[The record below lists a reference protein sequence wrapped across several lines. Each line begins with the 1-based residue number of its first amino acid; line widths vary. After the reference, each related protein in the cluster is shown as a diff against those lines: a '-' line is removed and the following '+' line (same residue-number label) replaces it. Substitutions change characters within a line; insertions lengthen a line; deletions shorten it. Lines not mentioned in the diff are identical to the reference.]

1 MTATREETSQGLKS
15 ASETAGNPCAVCGK
29 TLATASSLKRHLTQV
44 HQLVADAATVPAP
57 RTEALVA
64 EPLAPLAAPAHVIN
78 TRAFAQQAPPSAP
91 PAVGKKPLYKKKRFF
106 IPVAAVAAVVLI
118 GSLNPSPDTSK
129 VSNTSTTKTTIQ
141 PAKTPGQRAAADKAA
156 AETSAADKAADRA
169 AAAKRAAADK
179 AAAAKAAAERAAAA
193 KAAAAKAAAEKAA
206 AREAAAAKA
215 AAARAAAAKEAAAK
229 AAAGTV
235 SQQNAVAKAAD
246 YLGFAAF
253 SRSGLIKQLN
263 FEGFSTSDATW
274 GVDKQH
280 ADWNAQAAAK
290 AKDYLDFTAF
300 SRSGLI
306 QQLEFEGFTAS
317 QASYG
322 ASQVGL

>member
-1 MTATREETSQGLKS
+1 MTATREEETSQGLKP

-206 AREAAAAKA
+206 AREAAAA
-215 AAARAAAAKEAAAK
+215 
-229 AAAGTV
+229 AGTV